1 MMNYLREFGI
11 TFAIFFVIDMLWIG
25 IVAKDLYKKHLGY
38 LLSQTPNWLAAIAF
52 YLLFIVGIIFFVINP
67 AIEKRS
73 WQYALFVGIFF
84 GFITY
89 ATYDL
94 TNLATI
100 KDWPLT
106 ITVIDLIWGSILSG
120 SVSLIAYS
128 ILTKMKWF

>member
-1 MMNYLREFGI
+1 MNYLREFGI